1 MTFNGSHLPSEST
14 IPVPANINKTQSGG
28 GPWGI
33 QGSVPATI
41 ETSSTRRPIGFQVPL
56 KGEKQ
61 DLDQDTNSFIPA
73 EVRDLL
79 SSPSDGGHGG
89 GMEAAPVVIPDM
101 PNPWGRTEKKPELIY
116 GRSEKI
122 SEVPRAKKQEQQ
134 YQKQKYSQ
142 KQHLDPERY
151 KTFLRLQK
159 WDTTGQIVG
168 GAVGLGARVVNFVGF
183 ASPVTKPLAN
193 GIARGA
199 EWISQKTI
207 YGTGIAVE
215 AIRATKRKHQ
225 EKKNTSI
232 VREFLELNRGYKEWA
247 KHPYIPGPVQAQ
259 IQKEKYDKMLSTTEK
274 QEMQEMQEESPEQG
288 KMELVYVSVN
298 GTKVAFL
305 KNAKLRVPGRSL
317 DVVEGA
323 KSEGKRAIGFSVP
336 EEVERRLMVE
346 KVFRKMQKPLAVLEK
361 EDFKEQTRQLFSS
374 FAKTLEEQKSKR
386 QETSFL
392 DRFYEL
398 KGLQVDDPDKIYF

>member
-28 GPWGI
+28 GPWGV

-56 KGEKQ
+56 SEKQ

-79 SSPSDGGHGG
+79 SSPSDGGPGG

-101 PNPWGRTEKKPELIY
+101 PNPWGRAETKPELIY

-122 SEVPRAKKQEQQ
+122 SEGPRSKKQEQQ

-151 KTFLRLQK
+151 KTLLRLQK

-168 GAVGLGARVVNFVGF
+168 GAVGLGARAVNFVGF

-199 EWISQKTI
+199 EWIAQKTI

-225 EKKNTSI
+225 EKKNTSMF
-232 VREFLELNRGYKEWA
+232 REFLELNRGYKEWV
-247 KHPYIPGPVQAQ
+247 KHPYIPEAVQAQ

-274 QEMQEMQEESPEQG
+274 QEMQEESPEQG

-317 DVVEGA
+317 DVVEGT
-323 KSEGKRAIGFSVP
+323 KSEGKREIGFAVP

-374 FAKTLEEQKSKR
+374 FAKTLEEQKSER
-386 QETSFL
+386 QGTSFL